1 MNKEQDSA
9 NSSVDSIEMRQFGDE
24 QLQSVNDGAKLQTA
38 KQKALTISLIRNKKN
53 VEDIYQY
60 YKGSEM
66 QPEEKLR
73 LLLKVYND
81 DVVEHT
87 ADAKE
92 EKQIQIVLPG
102 CYRRFH
108 EAIPIFYPNSPGLL
122 FWKGW
127 VGLIILFF
135 FYEIPIYISFDQEV
149 WEFVPE
155 WAKIFIAVV
164 TLVTFS
170 FDLCLEFHT
179 AYYSHGNLVMDRA
192 QIAHRYLQTRFLFD
206 LIATIALLTRQIMQT
221 YNERWIYLLFYLKYP
236 SLTRISFQFGELVML
251 HRRVRT
257 IFQIAK
263 VLAVLQFVFIVY
275 ACIWYLAC
283 LYATNRGY
291 NSWLTHE
298 GNFGAISELTQIQ
311 KFFYS
316 YYFSVGTT
324 TTTMGYGDMQP
335 LNTFEVLV
343 GMGGILFA
351 VLIFAVMVNIIF
363 KILEEYA
370 IYDIK
375 RYQQRLII
383 NRYMMVKEV
392 PQNLRER
399 VRQYL
404 NEHWFQEGNRDIQG
418 EQEIIGELA
427 PELKAELQ
435 LASCGKILLQIPLFC
450 TNFSRGFLRE
460 LSASIQEMNY
470 AEYEMIFLGQD
481 PEFLDD
487 QSIYFIS
494 VGSVSIFP
502 NNFHKQLQ
510 LKKLDKGE
518 YFGEY
523 SFLTGFERKASA
535 QALQYSQ
542 LYKISREDFLITL
555 AKFNEDY
562 EKYWMIKDKIEFQKD
577 FSAIGQCYTCQS
589 ITHYSTE
596 CDVTHLVVDSNQ
608 LIVFNQDT
616 SERKKFKR
624 KEKKKWQTFVRIE
637 CFKREGVIND
647 QHIGVKQDMEQKLKE
662 IEQIQEHLDDDEFKK
677 FQNIL
682 KTNFDSYTNQYEV
695 KEGLQGMDQ
704 AFQFT
709 NYFTQNNYGNQS
721 EFINKQAQTKQPA
734 RVSIIRNKQISQHS
748 QQRSRQTSIQYWQS
762 KFKFIIQQSMKLV
775 CRLRPQP
782 NNTSTSTVNSRK
794 EVRTN
799 IFAGVLSNESPQ
811 TLVVS
816 SRNAISQK
824 IIQEYLKS
832 DSDIMKQRQSI
843 IENADLFQFDQVF
856 GEKANQ
862 QLIYDQVLAS
872 KVNGLIS
879 GNSGTLLVMGGPESG
894 KKYTLKGEDKGSE
907 KGLALLV
914 VENTLN
920 LIEGSKQLKGK
931 AKLFCSIS
939 LVNNVETVDMIG
951 STRSQTI
958 KYSWI
963 KSGSEFKKM
972 FNQSLF
978 QYKQYLK
985 EHQEIKNNHLFIKFL
1000 IQQDKEEISQFH
1012 LILFN
1017 EFRRVTQESKDFQA
1031 KLKQLLIQLQDFQE
1045 KDLDTKSIQQLYTSL
1060 RETKFS
1066 NITTLFCVSQIQQD
1080 HITAYMTLQFADE
1093 LRQST
1098 KNSVQQNQR
1107 NVFSQIDNLSR
1118 TQLSRDNAIVTQQ
1131 VTPKLSVVDEK
1142 TSRIIKPGSDQINQS
1157 KAQSM
1162 IERQPSRQEA
1172 NFSRQFQ
1179 ELKELLKEKELIND
1193 YKVLR
1198 FEKELKNFY
1207 DENARLQNKV
1217 YQLEDSLKHRDL
1229 LIQQLEHHIN
1239 ENRRQMEGDNNEM
1252 VQKKQ
1257 KENGGELNSI
1267 GQLNLQLRHSNEECE
1282 LQKQKVRMLENEI
1295 EMMKDQEFTNIK
1307 HYEKREDEFMGLIQ
1321 QEQERNKQL
1330 YEELD
1335 YFAVELKS
1343 REQELQV
1350 AEDNNKKLNK
1360 VIEEQCKRVDEERQ
1374 KNKELNECINGMK
1387 MRQDEQIKEN
1397 NLIEQRFT
1405 KLKVKLDTENMQL
1418 KCEREKYLQ
1427 KYKEKL
1433 KKYKVVMKKLEQ
1445 ENGEMKMER
1454 IKLQTENDQLY
1465 GISKQ
1470 LENQLGR
1477 VHSES
1482 TERNGGRQDSYEQD
1496 KIRQQN
1502 LQLNSQLKQAD
1513 YEIQELSIQL
1523 NNAIKELERLSVEF
1537 QGVQKENKRLQEQV
1551 EEKRCEAKE
1560 KEFMIEKVVE
1570 LSDKQMDDLEGKF
1583 NRLTAQVNGLQQEKK
1598 SLNME
1603 NQNLKQQ
1610 LEQLEGNDVV
1620 LEKRIVKLKKENK
1633 DLSNQI
1639 KQLNQNMKE
1648 MIVEKNG
1655 DMRNSSLNRQQ
1666 LQNQSYRSQRLFE
1679 NDSDSDDDI

>member
-9 NSSVDSIEMRQFGDE
+9 NSSVDSVEMRQISDQ
-24 QLQSVNDGAKLQTA
+24 QLEHVNNGVQLQTA
-38 KQKALTISLIRNKKN
+38 KQKAMTISLIRNKKQ
-53 VEDIYQY
+53 VEDIYEY
-60 YKGSEM
+60 YKSNEI
-66 QPEEKLR
+66 QPEEKLK
-73 LLLKVYND
+73 LLQKVYND
-81 DVVEHT
+81 DVVEHS
-87 ADAKE
+87 ADSKE
-92 EKQIQIVLPG
+92 VKQAEMTLPG
-102 CYRRFH
+102 FYRIFH
-108 EAIPIFYPNSPGLL
+108 ETIPILYPNTSGII
-122 FWKGW
+122 FWKAW
-127 VGLIILFF
+127 VGIIILFF
-135 FYEIPIYISFDQEV
+135 FYEIPIYISFDKEV
-149 WEFVPE
+149 WDFIPE
-155 WAKIFIAVV
+155 WAKILIAVLAVV
-164 TLVTFS
+164 TFS
-170 FDLCLEFHT
+170 IDMCIEFHM
-179 AYYSHGNLVMDRA
+179 AYYSHGNLIIDRA
-192 QIAHRYLQTRFLFD
+192 KIAHRYLQSRFLFD
-206 LIATIALLTRQIMQT
+206 LIATSALLIRSIMQT
-221 YNERWIYLLFYLKYP
+221 YNERWLYLFFYLKYP
-236 SLTRISFQFGELVML
+236 SLTRISFQFGEIVML

-257 IFQIAK
+257 IYQIAK

-283 LYATNRGY
+283 LYATNNGY

-383 NRYMMVKEV
+383 NRYMMVKDV
-392 PQNLRER
+392 PQQLRER

-404 NEHWFQEGNRDIQG
+404 NEHWYQEGNRDIQG

-460 LSASIQEMNY
+460 LSSTIQEMNY
-470 AEYEMIFLGQD
+470 AEYEIIFLGED
-481 PEFLDD
+481 PQILDD
-487 QSIYFIS
+487 QSIYFINL
-494 VGSVSIFP
+494 GQIAIFP
-502 NNFHKQLQ
+502 NNFNKQLL
-510 LKKLDKGE
+510 LKKLGKGE

-542 LYKISREDFLITL
+542 LYKISREDFLCTL

-562 EKYWMIKDKIEFQKD
+562 EKYWMILDKIEFQKD

-589 ITHYSTE
+589 TAHYSTE
-596 CDVTHLVVDSNQ
+596 CEVTHLVVDVNK
-608 LIVFNQDT
+608 LIVYNQDKQD
-616 SERKKFKR
+616 RKKFKR

-637 CFKREGVIND
+637 CFKREELNNI
-647 QHIGVKQDMEQKLKE
+647 QIGFKQEMEEKLKE
-662 IEQIQEHLDDDEFKK
+662 IDEVQEHLDDDEFKK

-682 KTNFDSYTNQYEV
+682 KTNFDTYTNQYEV

-709 NYFTQNNYGNQS
+709 NYFTENNYANQT
-721 EFINKQAQTKQPA
+721 EFINTQVQMKQPT
-734 RVSIIRNKQISQHS
+734 RLSIIRIGK
-748 QQRSRQTSIQYWQS
+748 Y

-782 NNTSTSTVNSRK
+782 NNTSTSSINSRK

-862 QLIYDQVLAS
+862 QLIYDQIMAS
-872 KVNGLIS
+872 KVNGLVL
-879 GNSGTLLVMGGPESG
+879 GNSSTLLVVGGPESG
-894 KKYTLKGEDKGSE
+894 KKYTLKGEDKGQE

-931 AKLFCSIS
+931 GKLFCSIS

-958 KYSWI
+958 KSSWI
-963 KSGSEFKKM
+963 KSGNEFKKM

-978 QYKQYLK
+978 QYKQYVK
-985 EHQEIKNNHLFIKFL
+985 EHPETKNNHLFVKFV
-1000 IQQDKEEISQFH
+1000 IQQDKQEISQLH
-1012 LILFN
+1012 LILLN
-1017 EFRRVTQESKDFQA
+1017 EFRRVTQEAKDFQA
-1031 KLKQLLIQLQDFQE
+1031 KLKQLLIQQQDIQE
-1045 KDLDTKSIQQLYTSL
+1045 RELDTKTLQQLYLAL
-1060 RETKFS
+1060 REIKFN
-1066 NITTLFCVSQIQQD
+1066 NITALFCVSQVQQD
-1080 HITAYMTLQFADE
+1080 HITAYMTLQFAEE
-1093 LRQST
+1093 LRQSA
-1098 KNSVQQNQR
+1098 KGQQSQR
-1107 NVFSQIDNLSR
+1107 IALSQIENQSR
-1118 TQLSRDNAIVTQQ
+1118 AQLGRDYGLQQQQ
-1131 VTPKLSVVDEK
+1131 VTPKLSVIDEQQ
-1142 TSRIIKPGSDQINQS
+1142 SRIIKPGSDQLNYS
-1157 KAQSM
+1157 KCQSM
-1162 IERQPSRQEA
+1162 IERQPSRLEA
-1172 NFSRQFQ
+1172 NCSKQFQ
-1179 ELKELLKEKELIND
+1179 EIKELLKEKDD

-1198 FEKELKNFY
+1198 FEKELKNLY
-1207 DENARLQNKV
+1207 DENTRLQSKV

-1229 LIQQLEHHIN
+1229 LIQQLENHID
-1239 ENRRQMEGDNNEM
+1239 ENRRQMELDNN
-1252 VQKKQ
+1252 QISLKKQ
-1257 KENGGELNSI
+1257 KDNVVGEQNQTLT
-1267 GQLNLQLRHSNEECE
+1267 QLNLQLVHSNEECE
-1282 LQKQKVRMLENEI
+1282 LLKQKVRMLENEI

-1330 YEELD
+1330 YQELD

-1343 REQELQV
+1343 REQQLQ
-1350 AEDNNKKLNK
+1350 ATEDNVKTLNK
-1360 VIEEQCKRVDEERQ
+1360 VIEEQCKRVDDEKQ
-1374 KNKELNECINGMK
+1374 KSKELNECINSLK
-1387 MRQDEQIKEN
+1387 QKQEEYIKECN
-1397 NLIEQRFT
+1397 QTEQRFT
-1405 KLKVKLDTENMQL
+1405 KLKVRLDTENAQL
-1418 KCEREKYLQ
+1418 KAEKD
-1427 KYKEKL
+1427 KYHKQYKDKL
-1433 KKYKVVMKKLEQ
+1433 KKYKMAMKLLEQ
-1445 ENGEMKMER
+1445 ENSQMKMDR
-1454 IKLQTENDQLY
+1454 VKLQTENDQLY

-1470 LENQLGR
+1470 LESQLGR

-1482 TERNGGRQDSYEQD
+1482 TERNGGRQDHYEQD

-1513 YEIQELSIQL
+1513 YEIQHLSLEL
-1523 NNAIKELERLSVEF
+1523 NNAIQELERVSAEYNGL
-1537 QGVQKENKRLQEQV
+1537 QKENKRLQQQV
-1551 EEKRCEAKE
+1551 EEKQSEAKQN
-1560 KEFMIEKVVE
+1560 EFMIEKVVQ
-1570 LSDKQMDDLEGKF
+1570 LSDKQLDDLEGKF
-1583 NRLTAQVNGLQQEKK
+1583 NKLTAQVNGLQHEKK
-1598 SLNME
+1598 SLIIE

-1610 LEQLEGNDVV
+1610 LEQLEGNDIV
-1620 LEKRIVKLKKENK
+1620 LEKRIMKLKKENK

-1639 KQLNQNMKE
+1639 TQLNSNMKE
-1648 MIVEKNG
+1648 IIVEKHG
-1655 DMRNSSLNRQQ
+1655 EMRNPSYNRLQQQQ
-1666 LQNQSYRSQRLFE
+1666 LQNQSYRSQRLID
-1679 NDSDSDDDI
+1679 NDDDSDSDI